1 MDDDTA
7 RTTGSTT
14 TPDTAFH
21 GSSLDADVA
30 RSIPKGFRV
39 TAALAWRFLV
49 IVAALYVVGEVIG
62 YLPVVVIPLSVALL
76 LAALLIPAVHRLK
89 RVGLPQSVSAVIVL
103 IGGLGAVGGLLTF
116 VIIQFTEG
124 LPALQQQLSQSLTQI
139 EDWLIHGPLQLQ
151 QTQIQDA
158 INNGI
163 EFIQKNQAA
172 VTSSALTTASAIG
185 TFLTGFLLTLFI
197 LIFFLTSGNQ
207 IWTFLIR
214 GVPRNVRGRVDAAGR
229 RGFTSLIN
237 YVRATA
243 AVAVVDAVLIGVG
256 LWIMGVPLVVP
267 LSTLIFL
274 GAFVPIIGAVVTGA
288 VAVLVALVT
297 NGFLA
302 SIIVLA
308 IVVGVMQL
316 EGNVLQPLLL
326 GRSVQ
331 LHPLAVVLAITVGLT
346 VAGIPGALLAV
357 PLLAVLNAGV
367 QSLVHD
373 GDPDEDPDGDG
384 GSPTGSDA
392 DRSESESG
400 DKAREATDA
409 VSRDT
414 GSGSTVTTGKSDES
428 EE

>member
-1 MDDDTA
+1 M
-7 RTTGSTT
+7 
-14 TPDTAFH
+14 
-21 GSSLDADVA
+21 
-30 RSIPKGFRV
+30 
-39 TAALAWRFLV
+39 AWRFLV
-49 IVAALYVVGEVIG
+49 IVAALYVIGEVIG

-76 LAALLIPAVHRLK
+76 LAALLIPAVHRLT
-89 RVGLPQSVSAVIVL
+89 RIGLPQPVSAVIVL
-103 IGGLGAVGGLLTF
+103 IGGLGVVGGLLTF

-124 LPALQQQLSQSLTQI
+124 LPALQQQVSQSLEQI
-139 EDWLIHGPLQLQ
+139 EDWLINGPLHLQ

-158 INNGI
+158 INNGVQ
-163 EFIQKNQAA
+163 FIQENQAA
-172 VTSSALTTASAIG
+172 VTSSALTTAGTIG

-214 GVPRNVRGRVDAAGR
+214 GVPRNARTRVDVAGR
-229 RGFTSLIN
+229 RAFTSLIN

-243 AVAVVDAVLIGVG
+243 AVAVVDAVLIGAG

-302 SIIVLA
+302 ALVVLA
-308 IVVGVMQL
+308 IVVGVMQV

-357 PLLAVLNAGV
+357 PLLAVLNAGI
-367 QSLVHD
+367 QSLVH
-373 GDPDEDPDGDG
+373 GTEPGEG
-384 GSPTGSDA
+384 TDA
-392 DRSESESG
+392 DDAESDSG
-400 DKAREATDA
+400 GTDHGGTDSDGEPDAGSRATT
-409 VSRDT
+409 T
-414 GSGSTVTTGKSDES
+414 GTTVTTGESDRS

>member
-1 MDDDTA
+1 MDDETA
-7 RTTGSTT
+7 RTTGSSTT
-14 TPDTAFH
+14 DTAPL
-21 GSSLDADVA
+21 GGSLDADVA
-30 RSIPKGFRV
+30 RSVPKGFRV

-62 YLPVVVIPLSVALL
+62 FLPVVVIPLSVALL
-76 LAALLIPAVHRLK
+76 LAALLIPAVHRLT
-89 RVGLPQSVSAVIVL
+89 RIGLPQPVAAVIVL
-103 IGGLGAVGGLLTF
+103 IGGLGVVGGLLTF
-116 VIIQFTEG
+116 VIIQFTDG
-124 LPALQQQLSQSLTQI
+124 LPALQQQVSQSLEQI
-139 EDWLIHGPLQLQ
+139 EDWLINGPLHLQ

-163 EFIQKNQAA
+163 QFIQENQAA
-172 VTSSALTTASAIG
+172 VTSSALTTAGTIG

-207 IWTFLIR
+207 IWTYLTR
-214 GVPRNVRGRVDAAGR
+214 GVPRNVRARVDLAGR
-229 RGFTSLIN
+229 RAFTSLIN

-243 AVAVVDAVLIGVG
+243 AVAVVDAVLIGIG

-302 SIIVLA
+302 SVIVLA
-308 IVVGVMQL
+308 IVVGVMQV
-316 EGNVLQPLLL
+316 EGNVLQPLML

-357 PLLAVLNAGV
+357 PLLAVLNAGI

-373 GDPDEDPDGDG
+373 EAPESDGDP
-384 GSPTGSDA
+384 
-392 DRSESESG
+392 
-400 DKAREATDA
+400 
-409 VSRDT
+409 
-414 GSGSTVTTGKSDES
+414 GSGTGNGDAESDPGGTDQDDPNAASRGADSGTTVTTGESDRS

>member
-7 RTTGSTT
+7 RTPGSL
-14 TPDTAFH
+14 PSDPASH
-21 GSSLDADVA
+21 GSPLDADVA
-30 RSIPKGFRV
+30 RSVPKGFRV
-39 TAALAWRFLV
+39 AAALSWRFLV
-49 IVAALYVVGEVIG
+49 IVAALYVIGEVVG

-76 LAALLIPAVHRLK
+76 LAALLIPAVHRLM
-89 RVGLPQSVSAVIVL
+89 RIGLPQTLAAVIVL
-103 IGGLGAVGGLLTF
+103 IGGLGVVGGLLTF

-124 LPALQQQLSQSLTQI
+124 LPALQQQVSQSLEQI
-139 EDWLIHGPLQLQ
+139 EDWLINGPLHLQ

-158 INNGI
+158 INNGVQ
-163 EFIQKNQAA
+163 FIQDNQAA
-172 VTSSALTTASAIG
+172 VTSSALTTAGTIG

-214 GVPRNVRGRVDAAGR
+214 GVPRNVRDRADLAGR

-256 LWIMGVPLVVP
+256 LWIIGVPLVVP

-297 NGFLA
+297 NGFIA
-302 SIIVLA
+302 SVIVLA
-308 IVVGVMQL
+308 IVVGVMQV

-326 GRSVQ
+326 GRSVR

-357 PLLAVLNAGV
+357 PLLAVLNAGIK
-367 QSLVHD
+367 SLVHGDEFEGD
-373 GDPDEDPDGDG
+373 GDPV
-384 GSPTGSDA
+384 TGTDVA
-392 DRSESESG
+392 GSESDPG
-400 DKAREATDA
+400 GTDHDDPNA
-409 VSRDT
+409 ASRDT
-414 GSGSTVTTGKSDES
+414 NSDTTVTTGESDRS

>member
-1 MDDDTA
+1 MDDETA

-14 TPDTAFH
+14 TDTAPL
-21 GSSLDADVA
+21 GGSLDADVA
-30 RSIPKGFRV
+30 HSVPKGFRV

-62 YLPVVVIPLSVALL
+62 FLPVVVIPLSVALL
-76 LAALLIPAVHRLK
+76 LAALLIPAVHRLT
-89 RVGLPQSVSAVIVL
+89 RIGLPQPVAAVIVL
-103 IGGLGAVGGLLTF
+103 IGGLGVVGGLLTF
-116 VIIQFTEG
+116 VIIQFTDG
-124 LPALQQQLSQSLTQI
+124 LPALQQQVSQSLEQI
-139 EDWLIHGPLQLQ
+139 EDWLINGPLHLQ

-163 EFIQKNQAA
+163 QFIQENQAA
-172 VTSSALTTASAIG
+172 VTSSALTTAGTIG

-207 IWTFLIR
+207 IWTYLTR
-214 GVPRNVRGRVDAAGR
+214 GVPRNVRSRVDLAGR
-229 RGFTSLIN
+229 RAFTSLIN

-243 AVAVVDAVLIGVG
+243 AVAVVDAILIGIG

-302 SIIVLA
+302 SVIVLA
-308 IVVGVMQL
+308 IVVGVMQV

-373 GDPDEDPDGDG
+373 EEPDGDG
-384 GSPTGSDA
+384 DRAAGTADGGSESDPGGTDQEDPNA
-392 DRSESESG
+392 ASRGADSGTTVTTDESDRSEE
-400 DKAREATDA
+400 
-409 VSRDT
+409 
-414 GSGSTVTTGKSDES
+414 
-428 EE
+428 